1 MTKTLFSLI
10 TAATAISCFSV
21 VAVTFFPVG
30 ASAQSLGACRDLA
43 NGKLICSSGKCSP
56 NDPSLLAHQRGRAH
70 LLARCL
76 LRHAASTASQSG
88 SFSSFDLPDSTQVN
102 PSAINPAG
110 TIAGY
115 YFDSSFTSTH
125 LFLRDTTGA
134 ITTFDVPGFA
144 IALPTAVD
152 STGAVVGWAIDD
164 TFSHYH
170 GFLRAK
176 SGAVTS
182 VDVPGATDTF
192 PTAVNAAGSMTGW
205 YISPV
210 DFLLHGFVRDPLGG
224 VRTFDPPRVF

>member
-115 YFDSSFTSTH
+115 YFELEH
-125 LFLRDTTGA
+125 
-134 ITTFDVPGFA
+134 
-144 IALPTAVD
+144 VD
-152 STGAVVGWAIDD
+152 PQ
-164 TFSHYH
+164 
-170 GFLRAK
+170 LRADPRR
-176 SGAVTS
+176 GGHRIR
-182 VDVPGATDTF
+182 P
-192 PTAVNAAGSMTGW
+192 AGHGVLSECRH
-205 YISPV
+205 
-210 DFLLHGFVRDPLGG
+210 LLGRCG
-224 VRTFDPPRVF
+224 RQPRRRHRRLVLVLDWRC